1 MVVLKRGFA
10 LVAFAASLSAGSPAF
25 AVPSY
30 SRQTGEPCT
39 SCHVGVYGPAL
50 TPHGRAF
57 KLGGYSDGKTVVP
70 LSATALF
77 SFTHTAKAQPEAPEH
92 FSRNNNAAVQ
102 EIVGFIAGRIAP
114 HAGAFIGVAHSGIER
129 KTELDHFDVR
139 YAQPLKLGGKD
150 TILGFGVNN
159 NPGSQDVFDS
169 LPAWAFPHDSS
180 EL

>member
-1 MVVLKRGFA
+1 MVVLRRGFV
-10 LVAFAASLSAGSPAF
+10 LVAFAAAFWVGSPAF

-39 SCHVGVYGPAL
+39 SCHVGACGPAL

-92 FSRNNNAAVQ
+92 FSRNNNAALQ
-102 EIVGFIAGRIAP
+102 EVVGFIAGKITK
-114 HAGAFIGVAHSGIER
+114 HSG
-129 KTELDHFDVR
+129 
-139 YAQPLKLGGKD
+139 
-150 TILGFGVNN
+150 
-159 NPGSQDVFDS
+159 
-169 LPAWAFPHDSS
+169 
-180 EL
+180 